1 MNEQWRT
8 VALGEVMRLDI
19 EKVPVVPGTTY
30 QIAGVLNAG
39 QGMLRR
45 QPIDGAETSYPAL
58 HRLRVGQL
66 VMRKLT
72 AWEGPITIVPDDF
85 DGLLVSTE
93 FPTLSLDP
101 EALLHD
107 YMRLVC
113 QQPQFWALMK
123 DASTGTVQR
132 RKRVNPT
139 QLLAIEIQLPSVPIQ
154 RRIADLAHAFDD
166 YCECTARSL
175 RCAVK
180 ARAALVRALIGE
192 ARSDWVATPLGKCA
206 EVLDRFRKPVNGDER
221 ARRPGPV
228 PYYGASGR
236 AGWIDQPMFDEVLVL
251 LGEDAVDFADPDA
264 QKAYLIE
271 GPSWVNNHA
280 HVLRAR
286 EGVVY
291 PEYLVDALN
300 LVDYS
305 KYATFGTRTKL
316 TQRAM
321 LEIELPVPP
330 VEQQEQIV
338 DVLSAA
344 ATAATAYERVHAASV
359 SLREALVG
367 ELLSGRGAMPDSYD
381 GLLEHAS

>member
-72 AWEGPITIVPDDF
+72 ASEGPITIVPDDF

-93 FPTLSLDP
+93 FPTFSLDP
-101 EALLHD
+101 EALFHD

-123 DASTGTVQR
+123 YASTGTVQR

-154 RRIADLAHAFDD
+154 RRIADLAHALDD

-175 RCAVK
+175 RCALK

-251 LGEDAVDFADPDA
+251 LGEDAVDFANPDA

-305 KYATFGTRTKL
+305 KYANFGTRTKL

-330 VEQQEQIV
+330 IEQQEQIV

-367 ELLSGRGAMPDSYD
+367 ELLSGRGAMPDSHD

>member
-93 FPTLSLDP
+93 FPTFSLDP
-101 EALLHD
+101 EALFHD

-123 DASTGTVQR
+123 YASTGTVQR

-154 RRIADLAHAFDD
+154 RRIADLAHALDD

-175 RCAVK
+175 RCALK

-251 LGEDAVDFADPDA
+251 LGEDAVDFANPDA

-305 KYATFGTRTKL
+305 KYANFGTRTKL

-330 VEQQEQIV
+330 IEQQEQIV

-367 ELLSGRGAMPDSYD
+367 ELLSGRGAMPDSHD